1 MRRQDW
7 DDADAAT
14 RHRIRIQAIAETRR
28 VDAVF
33 SHTSAAVIH
42 GLPLLDPP
50 GAIVHAI
57 TDPAV
62 RRRASAIAWHRREL
76 ADSDVVE
83 IDGLLVTSL
92 PLTLLD
98 LARTDSFAAAVVA
111 LDAALDAPEVRP
123 RWDSRA
129 SRIHRDELF
138 EQLDAIAG
146 SAGVRRARDAVS
158 FADGRAES
166 VGESLSR
173 VQMFAWGI
181 PLPELQTEVE
191 CPSGAMRRVDFSW
204 NGASLIG
211 EFDGRVKYGRMH
223 GRGDSEVADI
233 VWAEKRREDDL
244 RATGASVV
252 RWLWNDAT
260 DGTRLVAL
268 LDRYGI
274 TTARRQPR
282 PVFTKGTR

>member
-1 MRRQDW
+1 M
-7 DDADAAT
+7 
-14 RHRIRIQAIAETRR
+14 
-28 VDAVF
+28 
-33 SHTSAAVIH
+33 IH

-50 GAIVHAI
+50 GAFVHAI

-62 RRRASAIAWHRREL
+62 RRRASAIAWHRRKL
-76 ADSDVVE
+76 ADSNVVE

-98 LARTDSFAAAVVA
+98 LARTESFAAAVVA
-111 LDAALDAPEVRP
+111 LDAAVDTVEARP
-123 RWDSRA
+123 RWDART
-129 SRIHRDELF
+129 SRIARDELVAR
-138 EQLDAIAG
+138 LDAIAG
-146 SAGVRRARDAVS
+146 AAGVRRARDAVS

-173 VQMFAWGI
+173 VQMFAWGV
-181 PLPELQTEVE
+181 PLPDLQTEVE
-191 CPSGAMRRVDFSW
+191 CPSGAMRRVDFRWSD
-204 NGASLIG
+204 ASLIG
-211 EFDGRVKYGRMH
+211 EFDGRVKYGRMS
-223 GRGDSEVADI
+223 GGGDREVADI

-260 DGTRLVAL
+260 DGARLVAL
-268 LDRYGI
+268 LARYGI